1 MERKEYRKLELELIA
16 LQEEDVI
23 VSSLDP
29 DPDPVTPEIP
39 LS

>member
-23 VSSLDP
+23 VSS
-29 DPDPVTPEIP
+29 DPVTPEIP
-39 LS
+39 IDS

>member
-23 VSSLDP
+23 VSSI
-29 DPDPVTPEIP
+29 PDPVTPEIP
-39 LS
+39 LP

>member
-23 VSSLDP
+23 VSSP

>member
-23 VSSLDP
+23 VDSTP
-29 DPDPVTPEIP
+29 DTPEIP
-39 LS
+39 IDS

>member
-23 VSSLDP
+23 VSSTSDSE
-29 DPDPVTPEIP
+29 TPEIP
-39 LS
+39 LP